1 MYVLYY
7 IISRE
12 TCREHKFSFWASGK
26 AMDSI
31 YRSYYNYTPVQMTG
45 VFFMKKFSAILLS
58 IIMCITF
65 FGCSADKTE
74 LKDSQITAVQST
86 IKAETTSDTKNSTS
100 VIKADDTTQSR
111 GTSENESA
119 KNKQS
124 TESSIKTKNA
134 SNSKTTKASAKNTEK
149 TSTSKNPTKN
159 KSSTAQSTTKKK
171 TTTTKKQTTTSSTI
185 TCTVTVECKSIL
197 KNMDKLADGHAPYV
211 PSDGYFING
220 CTVTL
225 ANGSSAYDAVQL
237 ACNKQGVHMT
247 TVNSGYGKYVKGF
260 NNIDEKDCGSQS
272 GWLYFV
278 NGSSPSKSCSKY
290 KLSNGDNVVFSYTCK

>member
-1 MYVLYY
+1 
-7 IISRE
+7 
-12 TCREHKFSFWASGK
+12 
-26 AMDSI
+26 
-31 YRSYYNYTPVQMTG
+31 MTG
-45 VFFMKKFSAILLS
+45 VFFMKKFSAILLF

-86 IKAETTSDTKNSTS
+86 IKAETTSDTNNSTS

-134 SNSKTTKASAKNTEK
+134 SDSKTTKASAKNTEK

-197 KNMDKLADGHAPYV
+197 KNADKLADGHAPYV

-225 ANGSSAYDAVQL
+225 ANGSSAYDAVRL

>member
-1 MYVLYY
+1 
-7 IISRE
+7 
-12 TCREHKFSFWASGK
+12 
-26 AMDSI
+26 MDSI
-31 YRSYYNYTPVQMTG
+31 YRSYYNYTPVQMAG

-65 FGCSADKTE
+65 FGCNAEKTE

-86 IKAETTSDTKNSTS
+86 IKAETTSDTNDSTS

-124 TESSIKTKNA
+124 TESSASTKNA
-134 SNSKTTKASAKNTEK
+134 SDSKTTKASAKNTEK
-149 TSTSKNPTKN
+149 TSTSKKTTKN
-159 KSSTAQSTTKKK
+159 KSSTAQSTTKKT

-220 CTVTL
+220 CTITL
-225 ANGSSAYDAVQL
+225 DNGSSAYDAVQL
-237 ACNKQGVHMT
+237 ACNKQGVHMIT
-247 TVNSGYGKYVKGF
+247 ESSGYGKYVKGF

>member
-31 YRSYYNYTPVQMTG
+31 YRSYYSYTPVQMTG

-65 FGCSADKTE
+65 FGCSADETE

-86 IKAETTSDTKNSTS
+86 IKAETTSDTNDSTS

-134 SNSKTTKASAKNTEK
+134 SDSKTTKASEKNTEK

-211 PSDGYFING
+211 PSDGYFINS

-225 ANGSSAYDAVQL
+225 DNGSSAYDAVQL

>member
-1 MYVLYY
+1 
-7 IISRE
+7 
-12 TCREHKFSFWASGK
+12 
-26 AMDSI
+26 MDSI

-86 IKAETTSDTKNSTS
+86 IKAETTSDTNNSTS

-111 GTSENESA
+111 KTSENESA

-134 SNSKTTKASAKNTEK
+134 SDSKTTKASEKNTEK

-185 TCTVTVECKSIL
+185 TCTVTVECKSVL

-211 PSDGYFING
+211 PSDGYFINS

-225 ANGSSAYDAVQL
+225 DNGSSAYDAVQL

>member
-31 YRSYYNYTPVQMTG
+31 YRSYYSYTPVQMTG

-134 SNSKTTKASAKNTEK
+134 SDSKTTKASAKNTEK

-211 PSDGYFING
+211 PSDEYFING

>member
-1 MYVLYY
+1 
-7 IISRE
+7 
-12 TCREHKFSFWASGK
+12 
-26 AMDSI
+26 MDSF
-31 YRSYYNYTPVQMTG
+31 YRSYYNYTPVRITG
-45 VFFMKKFSAILLS
+45 VFFMKKFSVILLS

-86 IKAETTSDTKNSTS
+86 IKAETTSDTNNSTS

-134 SNSKTTKASAKNTEK
+134 SDSKTTKASAKNTEK
-149 TSTSKNPTKN
+149 TSTSKKPTKN

-237 ACNKQGVHMT
+237 ACNKQGVHMIT
-247 TVNSGYGKYVKGF
+247 ESSGYGKYVKGF

>member
-1 MYVLYY
+1 
-7 IISRE
+7 
-12 TCREHKFSFWASGK
+12 
-26 AMDSI
+26 MDSI
-31 YRSYYNYTPVQMTG
+31 YRSYYSYTPVQMTG

-86 IKAETTSDTKNSTS
+86 IKAETTSDTNNSTS

-134 SNSKTTKASAKNTEK
+134 SDSKTTKASEKNTEK

>member
-1 MYVLYY
+1 
-7 IISRE
+7 
-12 TCREHKFSFWASGK
+12 
-26 AMDSI
+26 MDSI
-31 YRSYYNYTPVQMTG
+31 YRSYYSYTPVQMTG

-65 FGCSADKTE
+65 FGCSADETE

-86 IKAETTSDTKNSTS
+86 IKAETTSDTNNSTS

-134 SNSKTTKASAKNTEK
+134 SDSKTTKASAKNTEK

-197 KNMDKLADGHAPYV
+197 KNMDKLANGHAPYV

-225 ANGSSAYDAVQL
+225 DNGSSAYDAVQL

>member
-1 MYVLYY
+1 
-7 IISRE
+7 
-12 TCREHKFSFWASGK
+12 
-26 AMDSI
+26 MDSI
-31 YRSYYNYTPVQMTG
+31 YRSYYSYTPVQMTG

-86 IKAETTSDTKNSTS
+86 IKAETTSDTNNSTS

-111 GTSENESA
+111 ETSENESA

-134 SNSKTTKASAKNTEK
+134 SDSKTTKASAKNTEK
-149 TSTSKNPTKN
+149 TSTNKKTTKN
-159 KSSTAQSTTKKK
+159 KSSTAQSTIKKK

-197 KNMDKLADGHAPYV
+197 KNTDKLADGHAPYV
-211 PSDGYFING
+211 PSDGYFINS

-225 ANGSSAYDAVQL
+225 DNGSSAYDAVQL

>member
-1 MYVLYY
+1 
-7 IISRE
+7 
-12 TCREHKFSFWASGK
+12 
-26 AMDSI
+26 MDSI

-86 IKAETTSDTKNSTS
+86 IKAETTSDTNNSTS

-134 SNSKTTKASAKNTEK
+134 SDSKMTKASAKNTEK

-159 KSSTAQSTTKKK
+159 KSSTAQSTTKKT

-211 PSDGYFING
+211 PSDGYFINSY
-220 CTVTL
+220 TVTL
-225 ANGSSAYDAVQL
+225 DNGSSAYDAVQL

>member
-1 MYVLYY
+1 
-7 IISRE
+7 
-12 TCREHKFSFWASGK
+12 
-26 AMDSI
+26 MDSI
-31 YRSYYNYTPVQMTG
+31 YRSYYNYTPVRITG

-86 IKAETTSDTKNSTS
+86 ITAETTSDTNNSTS
-100 VIKADDTTQSR
+100 VIKAHDTTQNS
-111 GTSENESA
+111 
-119 KNKQS
+119 
-124 TESSIKTKNA
+124 ESSKTDKSRLTTKSSTSTKNT
-134 SNSKTTKASAKNTEK
+134 SDSKTTKASEKNTEK
-149 TSTSKNPTKN
+149 TSTSKNPEKN
-159 KSSTAQSTTKKK
+159 KSSTAQSTTKKT
-171 TTTTKKQTTTSSTI
+171 TTTTKKRTTTSSTI

-197 KNMDKLADGHAPYV
+197 KNMGKLADGHAPYV
-211 PSDGYFING
+211 PSDGYFINS

-225 ANGSSAYDAVQL
+225 DNGSSVYDAVQL

-278 NGSSPSKSCSKY
+278 NGSSPAKSCSKY

>member
-1 MYVLYY
+1 
-7 IISRE
+7 
-12 TCREHKFSFWASGK
+12 
-26 AMDSI
+26 MDSI
-31 YRSYYNYTPVQMTG
+31 YRSYYNYTPVRITG

-86 IKAETTSDTKNSTS
+86 ITAETTSDTNNSTS
-100 VIKADDTTQSR
+100 VIKAHDTTQNS
-111 GTSENESA
+111 
-119 KNKQS
+119 
-124 TESSIKTKNA
+124 ESSKTDKSRLTTKSSASTKNT
-134 SNSKTTKASAKNTEK
+134 SDSKTTKASAKNTEK
-149 TSTSKNPTKN
+149 TSTSKNPEKN
-159 KSSTAQSTTKKK
+159 KSSTAQSTTKKT
-171 TTTTKKQTTTSSTI
+171 TTTTKKRTTTSSTI

-211 PSDGYFING
+211 PSDGYFINS

-225 ANGSSAYDAVQL
+225 DNGSSVYDAVQL

-278 NGSSPSKSCSKY
+278 NGSSPAKSCSKY

>member
-1 MYVLYY
+1 
-7 IISRE
+7 
-12 TCREHKFSFWASGK
+12 
-26 AMDSI
+26 MDSI
-31 YRSYYNYTPVQMTG
+31 YRSYYSYTPVQMTG

-65 FGCSADKTE
+65 FGCSLDKTE

-86 IKAETTSDTKNSTS
+86 IKAGTTSDTNDSTS
-100 VIKADDTTQSR
+100 VIKAHDTTQS
-111 GTSENESA
+111 SESNKTDKNRLTTKSSA
-119 KNKQS
+119 S
-124 TESSIKTKNA
+124 TKNA
-134 SNSKTTKASAKNTEK
+134 SDSKTTKASAKNTEK

-211 PSDGYFING
+211 PSDGYFINS

-225 ANGSSAYDAVQL
+225 DNGSSAYDAVQL

-260 NNIDEKDCGSQS
+260 NNINEKDCGSQS

>member
-1 MYVLYY
+1 
-7 IISRE
+7 
-12 TCREHKFSFWASGK
+12 
-26 AMDSI
+26 MDSI
-31 YRSYYNYTPVQMTG
+31 YRSYYSYTPVQMTG

-65 FGCSADKTE
+65 FGCSLDKTE

-86 IKAETTSDTKNSTS
+86 IKAETTSDTNDSTS
-100 VIKADDTTQSR
+100 VIKAHDTTQSR

-134 SNSKTTKASAKNTEK
+134 SDSKTTKASEKNTEK

-211 PSDGYFING
+211 PSDGYFINS

-225 ANGSSAYDAVQL
+225 DNGSSAYDAVQL

>member
-31 YRSYYNYTPVQMTG
+31 YRSYYSYTPVQMTG

-134 SNSKTTKASAKNTEK
+134 SDSKTTKASAKNTEK

-211 PSDGYFING
+211 PSDGYFINS

-225 ANGSSAYDAVQL
+225 DNGSSAYDAVQL

>member
-1 MYVLYY
+1 
-7 IISRE
+7 
-12 TCREHKFSFWASGK
+12 
-26 AMDSI
+26 MDSI
-31 YRSYYNYTPVQMTG
+31 YRSYYNYTPVRITG

-86 IKAETTSDTKNSTS
+86 ITAETTSDTNNSTS
-100 VIKADDTTQSR
+100 VIKAHDTTQNS
-111 GTSENESA
+111 
-119 KNKQS
+119 
-124 TESSIKTKNA
+124 ESSKTDKSRLTTKSSASTKNT
-134 SNSKTTKASAKNTEK
+134 SDSKTTKASAKNTEK
-149 TSTSKNPTKN
+149 TSTSKNPEKN
-159 KSSTAQSTTKKK
+159 KSSTAQSTTRKT
-171 TTTTKKQTTTSSTI
+171 TTTTKKRTTTSSTI

-211 PSDGYFING
+211 PSDGYFINS

-225 ANGSSAYDAVQL
+225 DNGSSVYDAVQL

-278 NGSSPSKSCSKY
+278 NGSSPAKSCSKY

>member
-1 MYVLYY
+1 
-7 IISRE
+7 
-12 TCREHKFSFWASGK
+12 
-26 AMDSI
+26 MDSI
-31 YRSYYNYTPVQMTG
+31 YRSYYSYTPVQMTG

-65 FGCSADKTE
+65 FGCSLDKTE

-86 IKAETTSDTKNSTS
+86 IKAETTSDTTNGTS
-100 VIKADDTTQSR
+100 VIKADDTTQS
-111 GTSENESA
+111 SKSS
-119 KNKQS
+119 KNK
-124 TESSIKTKNA
+124 TDKNRLTTKSSASTKNTA
-134 SNSKTTKASAKNTEK
+134 DSKTTKASAKNTEK

-225 ANGSSAYDAVQL
+225 DNGSSAYDAVQL

-278 NGSSPSKSCSKY
+278 NGNSPSKSCSKY

>member
-31 YRSYYNYTPVQMTG
+31 YRSYYSYTPVQMTG

-134 SNSKTTKASAKNTEK
+134 SDSKTTKASAKNTEK
-149 TSTSKNPTKN
+149 TSTNKKTTKN

-211 PSDGYFING
+211 PSDGYFINS

-225 ANGSSAYDAVQL
+225 DNGSSAYDAVQL

>member
-1 MYVLYY
+1 
-7 IISRE
+7 
-12 TCREHKFSFWASGK
+12 
-26 AMDSI
+26 MDSI
-31 YRSYYNYTPVQMTG
+31 YRSYYNYTPVRITG

-86 IKAETTSDTKNSTS
+86 ITAETTSDTNNSTS
-100 VIKADDTTQSR
+100 VIKAHDTTQNS
-111 GTSENESA
+111 
-119 KNKQS
+119 
-124 TESSIKTKNA
+124 ESSKTDKSRLTTKSSASTKNT
-134 SNSKTTKASAKNTEK
+134 SDSKTTKASAKNTEK
-149 TSTSKNPTKN
+149 TSTSKNPEKN
-159 KSSTAQSTTKKK
+159 KSSTAQSTTKKT

-197 KNMDKLADGHAPYV
+197 KNKDKLADGHAPYV
-211 PSDGYFING
+211 PSDGYFINS

-225 ANGSSAYDAVQL
+225 DNGSSVYDAVQL

-278 NGSSPSKSCSKY
+278 NGSSPAKSCSKY

>member
-1 MYVLYY
+1 
-7 IISRE
+7 
-12 TCREHKFSFWASGK
+12 
-26 AMDSI
+26 
-31 YRSYYNYTPVQMTG
+31 MTG
-45 VFFMKKFSAILLS
+45 VFFMKKFSAILLF

-86 IKAETTSDTKNSTS
+86 IKAETTSDTNNSTS
-100 VIKADDTTQSR
+100 VIKADDTTQS
-111 GTSENESA
+111 SESS
-119 KNKQS
+119 KNKTDKS
-124 TESSIKTKNA
+124 RLTTKSSASTKNA
-134 SNSKTTKASAKNTEK
+134 SNSRTTKASEKNTEK

>member
-1 MYVLYY
+1 
-7 IISRE
+7 
-12 TCREHKFSFWASGK
+12 
-26 AMDSI
+26 
-31 YRSYYNYTPVQMTG
+31 
-45 VFFMKKFSAILLS
+45 
-58 IIMCITF
+58 MCITF

-86 IKAETTSDTKNSTS
+86 ITAETTSDTNNSTS
-100 VIKADDTTQSR
+100 VIKAHDTTQNS
-111 GTSENESA
+111 
-119 KNKQS
+119 
-124 TESSIKTKNA
+124 ESSKTDKSRLTTKSSANTKNT
-134 SNSKTTKASAKNTEK
+134 SDSKTTKASAKNTEK
-149 TSTSKNPTKN
+149 TSTSKNPEKN
-159 KSSTAQSTTKKK
+159 KSSTAQSTTKKT

-211 PSDGYFING
+211 PSDGYFINS

-225 ANGSSAYDAVQL
+225 DNGSSVYDAVQL

-278 NGSSPSKSCSKY
+278 NGSSPAKSCSKY

>member
-1 MYVLYY
+1 
-7 IISRE
+7 
-12 TCREHKFSFWASGK
+12 
-26 AMDSI
+26 MDSI
-31 YRSYYNYTPVQMTG
+31 YRSYYNYTPVRITG

-86 IKAETTSDTKNSTS
+86 IKAETTSDANNSTS
-100 VIKADDTTQSR
+100 VIKAHDTTQS
-111 GTSENESA
+111 S
-119 KNKQS
+119 
-124 TESSIKTKNA
+124 ESSKTDKSRLTTKSSASTKNT
-134 SNSKTTKASAKNTEK
+134 SDSKTAKASAKNTEK

-159 KSSTAQSTTKKK
+159 KSSTAQSTTKKT

-185 TCTVTVECKSIL
+185 TCTVTVECKSIF
-197 KNMDKLADGHAPYV
+197 KNMDKLADGHEPYV
-211 PSDGYFING
+211 PPNGYLINS

-225 ANGSSAYDAVQL
+225 DNGSSAYDAVQT
-237 ACNKQGVHMT
+237 ACNKQGVNMI
-247 TVNSGYGKYVKGF
+247 TVSSGYGKYVKGF

-272 GWLYFV
+272 GWIYLV

-290 KLSNGDNVVFSYTCK
+290 KLSDGDNVVFSYTCK